1 MELRGQLRHDV
12 RSQVLPV
19 RAASCSSTSHVPTSS
34 PLYNSCVTPRV
45 FYVCSAR
52 RSGLC
57 SACCGQSHLHRRP
70 RAPARGRSHRATS
83 CFRLENGV
91 GEHRAPLIM
100 RGTAVRPL
108 TSTCAGGPEADET
121 SSMSMSVSMS
131 MSMLGTRPQRVGVF
145 LLRWPQHHAARSTC
159 AAAPNVRSSPLAAP
173 TCTWS
178 WCASPGTA
186 FPTRSYLQRAPT
198 HCMQAEECRIPQ
210 PGGSVI
216 IKVASV
222 DAYE

>member
-1 MELRGQLRHDV
+1 MLVHV
-12 RSQVLPV
+12 P
-19 RAASCSSTSHVPTSS
+19 HVPTSS

-145 LLRWPQHHAARSTC
+145 LLRWPQHHAARVRPVRLPPTC
-159 AAAPNVRSSPLAAP
+159 APRHSRRRHAHGLGVQVQEQLFRRALTSNAHRHTACRQKSAGSRNPAGRS
-173 TCTWS
+173 
-178 WCASPGTA
+178 
-186 FPTRSYLQRAPT
+186 
-198 HCMQAEECRIPQ
+198 
-210 PGGSVI
+210 
-216 IKVASV
+216 
-222 DAYE
+222 

>member
-1 MELRGQLRHDV
+1 MLKPLADLVHERLEVRGYWGTLVELRGQLRHDV

-57 SACCGQSHLHRRP
+57 SACCAQSHLHRRP

-91 GEHRAPLIM
+91 GEHRAPVIM

-108 TSTCAGGPEADET
+108 ASTCAGAADET
-121 SSMSMSVSMS
+121 SSIHVHVHLKWGGCMMS
-131 MSMLGTRPQRVGVF
+131 
-145 LLRWPQHHAARSTC
+145 
-159 AAAPNVRSSPLAAP
+159 
-173 TCTWS
+173 
-178 WCASPGTA
+178 
-186 FPTRSYLQRAPT
+186 
-198 HCMQAEECRIPQ
+198 
-210 PGGSVI
+210 
-216 IKVASV
+216 
-222 DAYE
+222 